1 MPLWRVLRHRLR
13 AFRRVP
19 FFERRALS
27 VILGGF
33 IALYLG
39 GGLVLFGLFFDDLV
53 RNVAPGRDPLLVASR
68 GLLPLG
74 LLYAAV
80 RVFVESGLGVDVRPY
95 LALPL
100 RRSVLVGVG
109 AVLALFSLWNAVP
122 LAFIVTVGV
131 EAAVDGALGPALRFG
146 LVSVGVL
153 AVVTYAVPMLRR
165 LVSRRPLFAAAGV
178 LLVVG
183 SVGLEAVDATGGA
196 SSLLDLSGWMLG
208 GTVDGRVGPT
218 VATIL
223 VLGGMGG
230 GYVRWLR
237 TEMDL
242 DRATRTT
249 SSPGQ
254 ASDRLGPLTAY
265 GPAVREAVLELRLVL
280 RNSKPRLSLFSTLL
294 IAGAVAFLGYFVGSW
309 AELRELLSGTQMLNT
324 ALWQGLFGT
333 GAFVIFH
340 GANGFSWEGGHF
352 EATMAH
358 PVSTQ
363 NRIDG
368 KLLLL
373 GASVVL
379 CFLVPL
385 PVFTATG
392 SSVWALHAA
401 FGLYNLGVLVPAAV
415 AGATFNRKAL
425 TLNDSMMFEANASAG
440 RIAIALPVT
449 FLPIGLLGLLPD
461 VGEALMLIG
470 GLGGVSLLAFPLWRR
485 GLTALY
491 RRNQHAMARGFRA
504 SRE

>member
-33 IALYLG
+33 MALYLG

-53 RNVAPGRDPLLVASR
+53 RNVAPGADPLLVASR

-74 LLYAAV
+74 LVYAAV
-80 RVFVESGLGVDVRPY
+80 RVFVKSSRGADLRSYVS
-95 LALPL
+95 LPL
-100 RRSVLVGVG
+100 RRSVLAGMG

-146 LVSVGVL
+146 LVG
-153 AVVTYAVPMLRR
+153 
-165 LVSRRPLFAAAGV
+165 AGV

-183 SVGLEAVDATGGA
+183 SVGLEAVDAVGGA
-196 SSLLDLSGWMLG
+196 ASLLDASAWLLG
-208 GTVDGRVGPT
+208 GTVEGRAVPT

-223 VLGGMGG
+223 VLGGIGG

-237 TEMDL
+237 MEMDL
-242 DRATRTT
+242 DRGTRTT
-249 SSPGQ
+249 SSTGQ
-254 ASDRLGPLTAY
+254 TSDRLSVLTTY

-294 IAGAVAFLGYFVGSW
+294 IAAAVAFLGYFVGSW
-309 AELRELLSGTQMLNT
+309 AELRELLSGTQLLNT

-385 PVFTATG
+385 PVFVATG
-392 SSVWALHAA
+392 SPIWALHAA

-425 TLNDSMMFEANASAG
+425 TLNDSMMFEANVSAG
-440 RIAIALPVT
+440 RIAIAIPVMV
-449 FLPIGLLGLLPD
+449 LPIGLLGLLPD

-470 GLGGVSLLAFPLWRR
+470 GLGGVSLLALPLWRR
-485 GLTALY
+485 GLAALY

>member
-1 MPLWRVLRHRLR
+1 
-13 AFRRVP
+13 
-19 FFERRALS
+19 
-27 VILGGF
+27 
-33 IALYLG
+33 
-39 GGLVLFGLFFDDLV
+39 
-53 RNVAPGRDPLLVASR
+53 VASR

-74 LLYAAV
+74 LVYAAV
-80 RVFVESGLGVDVRPY
+80 RVFVKSSRGADLRSYVS
-95 LALPL
+95 LPL
-100 RRSVLVGVG
+100 RRSVLAGMG

-146 LVSVGVL
+146 LVG
-153 AVVTYAVPMLRR
+153 
-165 LVSRRPLFAAAGV
+165 AGV

-183 SVGLEAVDATGGA
+183 SVGLEAVDAVGGA
-196 SSLLDLSGWMLG
+196 ASLLDASAWLLG
-208 GTVDGRVGPT
+208 GTVEGRAVPT

-223 VLGGMGG
+223 VLGGIGG

-237 TEMDL
+237 MEMDL
-242 DRATRTT
+242 DRGTRTT
-249 SSPGQ
+249 SSTGQ
-254 ASDRLGPLTAY
+254 TSDRLSVLTTY

-294 IAGAVAFLGYFVGSW
+294 IAAAVAFLGYFVGSW
-309 AELRELLSGTQMLNT
+309 AELRELLSGTQLLNT

-385 PVFTATG
+385 PVFVATG
-392 SSVWALHAA
+392 SPIWALHAA

-425 TLNDSMMFEANASAG
+425 TLNDSMMFEANVSAG
-440 RIAIALPVT
+440 RIAIAIPVMV
-449 FLPIGLLGLLPD
+449 LPIGLLGLLPD

-470 GLGGVSLLAFPLWRR
+470 GLGGVSLLALPLWRR
-485 GLTALY
+485 GLAALY

>member
-1 MPLWRVLRHRLR
+1 
-13 AFRRVP
+13 VP

-33 IALYLG
+33 MALYLG

-53 RNVAPGRDPLLVASR
+53 RNVAPGADPLLVASR

-74 LLYAAV
+74 LVYAAV
-80 RVFVESGLGVDVRPY
+80 RVFVKSSRGADLRSYVS
-95 LALPL
+95 LPL
-100 RRSVLVGVG
+100 RRSVLAGMG

-146 LVSVGVL
+146 LVG
-153 AVVTYAVPMLRR
+153 
-165 LVSRRPLFAAAGV
+165 AGV

-183 SVGLEAVDATGGA
+183 SVGLEAVDAVGGA
-196 SSLLDLSGWMLG
+196 ASLLDASAWLLG
-208 GTVDGRVGPT
+208 GTVEGRAVPT

-223 VLGGMGG
+223 VLGGIGG

-237 TEMDL
+237 MEMDL
-242 DRATRTT
+242 DRGTRTT
-249 SSPGQ
+249 SSTGQ
-254 ASDRLGPLTAY
+254 TSDRLSVLTTY

-294 IAGAVAFLGYFVGSW
+294 IAAAVAFLGYFVGSW
-309 AELRELLSGTQMLNT
+309 AELRELLSGTQLLNT

-385 PVFTATG
+385 PVFVATG
-392 SSVWALHAA
+392 SPIWALHAA

-425 TLNDSMMFEANASAG
+425 TLNDSMMFEANVSAG
-440 RIAIALPVT
+440 RIAIAIPVMV
-449 FLPIGLLGLLPD
+449 LPIGLLGLLPD

-470 GLGGVSLLAFPLWRR
+470 GLGGVSLLALPLWRR
-485 GLTALY
+485 GLAALY